1 MAIHSLGR
9 QEVKTAS
16 CFAPVSED
24 DCEILIFLVTTG
36 TKKATSL
43 KLTKRRLSFTK
54 NIHTSAYF
62 FIQGRYTEQEI
73 YRRLCLSKCPQLF
86 SSSSGDYC
94 IIFIV
99 RLHTIRLRIKLRII
113 YLSFRFPGCRL
124 KRTGLKFVQQR
135 FTFQHNS

>member
-1 MAIHSLGR
+1 MAP
-9 QEVKTAS
+9 

-24 DCEILIFLVTTG
+24 DSEILIFLITTG
-36 TKKATSL
+36 TKKATSI
-43 KLTKRRLSFTK
+43 KTQKVLTKRRLSFTK
-54 NIHTSAYF
+54 NIHTSANF
-62 FIQGRYTEQEI
+62 LSKGGTQSKKYTDT
-73 YRRLCLSKCPQLF
+73 LCLGKYPQLF
-86 SSSSGDYC
+86 TFSSGDYH

-99 RLHTIRLRIKLRII
+99 GLHIIRLRVKLRII